1 MEKIELRGA
10 AAGTVAHHLDSLA
23 EVSMRDLQAAVA
35 NMAERIASLERER
48 DELAQALRWFNAE
61 VASAEEAVA
70 SDTDRPPT
78 KSP

>member
-35 NMAERIASLERER
+35 NMAERIASLERVSMLVLV
-48 DELAQALRWFNAE
+48 DQHSGNRWP
-61 VASAEEAVA
+61 SCW
-70 SDTDRPPT
+70 
-78 KSP
+78 

>member
-1 MEKIELRGA
+1 MQE
-10 AAGTVAHHLDSLA
+10 
-23 EVSMRDLQAAVA
+23 LQAAVA
-35 NMAERIASLERER
+35 NMAERIASLERDR

>member
-10 AAGTVAHHLDSLA
+10 AAGTVAHHLDASA
-23 EVSMRDLQAAVA
+23 DVSMRDLQAAVA
-35 NMAERIASLERER
+35 NMAERIASLERDR
-48 DELAQALRWFNAE
+48 DELAQALRWFHEDMARAE
-61 VASAEEAVA
+61 AAVA